1 MNSIQ
6 KINTIN
12 QKELAENISDS
23 ASWHAEYS
31 DTPYIYI
38 GFIPQEL
45 AEADIVAIFSQ
56 YGVPTHINLV
66 KDRDTGAS
74 RGFCYL
80 KYEDHRSCVLAV
92 DNFNGLKVL
101 DKRLKVD
108 HVYYQLREG
117 QNEDDFKVDY
127 TAAIQSAKA
136 NIQGVDKK
144 LIANKPQET
153 DDPVPDDDFQDPMEQ
168 YLKELGRKRHRS
180 HRERHAHESGSS
192 HRRAHKE
199 SSSSRHPDLAPSID

>member
-6 KINTIN
+6 KINAIN
-12 QKELAENISDS
+12 QKELAENVSDS

-31 DTPYIYI
+31 DTPYIYV
-38 GFIPQEL
+38 GFIPHEL
-45 AEADIVAIFSQ
+45 AEADILAIFSQ

-80 KYEDHRSCVLAV
+80 KYEDHRSCVLAI

-101 DKRLKVD
+101 EKRLKVD

-136 NIQGVDKK
+136 HIQGMDKK
-144 LIANKPQET
+144 LIASEPREA
-153 DDPVPDDDFQDPMEQ
+153 DAPVPDDDFKDPMEQ
-168 YLKELGRKRHRS
+168 YMKELGRKRHRS
-180 HRERHAHESGSS
+180 HRERRSHDSESS
-192 HRRAHKE
+192 HRRARAD
-199 SSSSRHPDLAPSID
+199 SSSSRHPDQASFID